1 MFLDVKN
8 LPVHNVA
15 LLQIYDI
22 FGFQI
27 KIQFMLLALC
37 NIIVELTLNSLN
49 TPDFLLQNYVILR
62 RKKLILKR
70 NAEHF
75 KFVE

>member
-49 TPDFLLQNYVILR
+49 TPDFFVTELR
-62 RKKLILKR
+62 DLEKKKTDIK
-70 NAEHF
+70 
-75 KFVE
+75 KKC